1 MNMHSFC
8 LHIILYAGL
17 ISLSSHAADSGSNN
31 EHWSFLPVKRSPLPV
46 DPNQPI
52 DSFLER
58 KLKDKRVKPNPKATP
73 ISLIKRV
80 SIILTGL
87 PPNPNAVSSFLTSYE
102 KDPQSSYEELVDR
115 LLSSKRF
122 GERWAQHWLDVI
134 RWAETNGS
142 ESNLYRNMSWIYRD
156 YVIRSFNEDLPYN
169 QFVKEQLAG
178 DLFGKGDATGFLV
191 SGSHVPAATVG
202 QIPEAIRQARA
213 DRMDE
218 VIQTVT
224 SSLLGLTMNCA
235 RCHDHKFDP
244 LTIKDYYSL
253 VGVFQDIEFGSR
265 SPEYAS
271 DHPVAIVASK
281 ILTSIKN
288 HRIDLVNTGP
298 WEEDW
303 GGYKDAFFEPVKTQS
318 VRIQFKTP
326 YVAIDELEIYGPD
339 STEDNF
345 ALASVGSKVQG
356 PEEMATRGRSGV
368 NRINDGEYGTMVWR
382 AKAPKGSKDKPW
394 AIVTFAEPKTINSLR
409 LSSNREYYYETDYL
423 TLKSKLQFST
433 YQIQILKPDGS
444 WKTVFSTHR
453 INQLNET
460 NVQRKSILKKLNL
473 LIAEF
478 SEKSPRPSFIGRF
491 IKPEVSYILERGS
504 PESPGNE
511 VNPAAPDLFKG
522 NLGLDNKSEGTKR
535 RKLFAEWITS
545 PHNPLLARV
554 MVNRLWQ
561 NVFGKGIVTTAS
573 DFGNA
578 GTEPT
583 HPELL
588 DWLSSEFMSPQTIK
602 AKPWSIKSMIRLMV
616 LSEAFQRSSSS
627 RDESI
632 NKDSINS
639 LLWRYEPKR
648 VDAEVIRDSILKASG
663 KLSTTVGGRSY
674 RIHNVKKTYAQWE
687 VINNYGDQ
695 TWRRMIY
702 QERMRR
708 VDDHLFSAFDFP
720 DCGQVRGKRPVSTT
734 PLQALNLLNSKFITE
749 QASIIA
755 KKCEDETNDMSSAVR
770 LCFELLLN
778 RNPENDEF
786 QFSLKLAQ
794 SDGLRFVCRALI
806 NSNEFVFIP

>member
-1 MNMHSFC
+1 
-8 LHIILYAGL
+8 
-17 ISLSSHAADSGSNN
+17 LSSHAADSAASN
-31 EHWSFLPVKRSPLPV
+31 EHWSFVPVKRPKLSI
-46 DPNQPI
+46 DTNQPI
-52 DSFLER
+52 DAFLER
-58 KLKDKRVKPNPKATP
+58 KLKAKGLKPNLKATP

-87 PPNPNAVSSFLTSYE
+87 PPDPDSVSSFISKYE
-102 KDPQSSYEELVDR
+102 KDPKSAYEELVDQ
-115 LLSSKRF
+115 LLNSKHF

-142 ESNLYRNMSWIYRD
+142 ESNLYRKMSWIYRD

-202 QIPEAIRQARA
+202 QIPEAIRQART

-244 LTIKDYYSL
+244 LTIKDYYAMT
-253 VGVFQDIEFGSR
+253 GIFQDIEFGSR
-265 SPEYAS
+265 SPEYS
-271 DHPVAIVASK
+271 KEHPV
-281 ILTSIKN
+281 SIEANALLKSIN
-288 HRIDLVNTGP
+288 DKRHDLESMGP

-303 GGYKDAFFEPVKTQS
+303 GGYRDARFKAVKTRS
-318 VRIQFKTP
+318 VKIQFKTP
-326 YVAIDELEIYGPD
+326 YVAIDELEIFGP
-339 STEDNF
+339 TGNEENY
-345 ALASVGSKVQG
+345 ALASSGAKVKG
-356 PEEMATRGRSGV
+356 PDNMASNGRSGV
-368 NRINDGEYGTMVWR
+368 SRINDGEYGTMVWR
-382 AKAPKGSKDKPW
+382 AKSPKGVKEKPW
-394 AIVTFAEPKTINSLR
+394 AVITFTEPKAINRIRMST
-409 LSSNREYYYETDYL
+409 NREYYYETDYL
-423 TLKSKLQFST
+423 TTKPKLQFST
-433 YQIQILKPDGS
+433 YQIQALRPNGTWRTISD
-444 WKTVFSTHR
+444 THR
-453 INQLNET
+453 INELNKA
-460 NVQRKSILKKLNL
+460 NSQRKSIMNKLDS
-473 LIAEF
+473 LIDEF

-491 IKPEVSYILERGS
+491 IKPEVSYILDRGS
-504 PESPGNE
+504 PESPSKK
-511 VNPAAPDLFKG
+511 VNPAAPSLLKG
-522 NLGLDNKSEGTKR
+522 DLGLNNKSEGPKR

-545 PHNPLLARV
+545 PRNPLLARV
-554 MVNRLWQ
+554 MVNRIWQ
-561 NVFGKGIVTTAS
+561 NVFGRGIVTTAS

-588 DWLSSEFMSPQTIK
+588 DWLSSEFISPQTTK
-602 AKPWSIKSMIRLMV
+602 TKPWSIKNMIRLMV

-627 RDESI
+627 NDESLT
-632 NKDSINS
+632 KDATNS

-663 KLSTTVGGRSY
+663 KLLTTVGGSSY

-687 VINNYGDQ
+687 VVNNYGDQ

-708 VDDHLFSAFDFP
+708 VDDNLFSAFDFP

-734 PLQALNLLNSKFITE
+734 PLQALNLLNSKFVTE

-755 KKCEDETNDMSSAVR
+755 KKCIDETNDMNSAVR
-770 LCFELLLN
+770 MCFQLLLN
-778 RNPENDEF
+778 REPEKEE
-786 QFSLKLAQ
+786 LKLSLNVAE
-794 SDGLRFVCRALI
+794 SDGLSFVGRALI